1 MKKVMVGMSG
11 GVDSSTAAA
20 MLIEK
25 GYEVCGVTLD
35 LLGEKSNS
43 AISDAKKVADK
54 LGIKHYVLSLKD
66 EFKSNVIDYFV
77 NEYQNGRTPN
87 PCVMCNPTIKFGIML
102 DFAIENGCDYVATGH
117 YANIIYDENYERWTI
132 KKSKS
137 TKDQS
142 YFLYKLSQYQLSH
155 TLFPIGDYE
164 KTYVRELAK
173 KYDLPVANK
182 SESQDICFIK
192 NISPAQFIVNYT
204 GQLPKI
210 GNFKDVSGNVLGT
223 HKGITNYTVGQRKGL
238 GIALGTPAYVSGIN
252 SEENSII
259 LSDLE
264 HGKRSEIFATD
275 VNFPLY
281 EKIPDK
287 IRALAKIRYR
297 AQPVLCNIYYI
308 DENKVKIEFDS
319 EIYFP
324 APGQS
329 VVFYTDDNL
338 LLGGGVIAKL
348 SF

>member
-1 MKKVMVGMSG
+1 
-11 GVDSSTAAA
+11 
-20 MLIEK
+20 
-25 GYEVCGVTLD
+25 
-35 LLGEKSNS
+35 
-43 AISDAKKVADK
+43 
-54 LGIKHYVLSLKD
+54 
-66 EFKSNVIDYFV
+66 
-77 NEYQNGRTPN
+77 
-87 PCVMCNPTIKFGIML
+87 ML

-192 NISPAQFIVNYT
+192 NISPAQFIVNHT
-204 GQLPKI
+204 GQLPEI

-297 AQPVLCNIYYI
+297 AQPVPCNIYYI

-338 LLGGGVIAKL
+338 LLGGGVIV
-348 SF
+348 